1 MMFVEPNWGHDSG
14 HASRVL
20 RQVEILPTVL
30 THSPIQVRFTPTPIG
45 CFFQGF
51 SKGKIAWLLEIK
63 LWTGFPKSRSAR
75 GKTHVVVCEKLPPWE
90 NTPHLQPYVIVSK
103 FSESYE
109 LLSGPTNRRVSIHS
123 TGNQGQRTP
132 FNRGPHTQ
140 LHCRS
145 VDWGPSCWTLWASKR
160 VGASGATSGTG

>member
-30 THSPIQVRFTPTPIG
+30 THSPSKSGSPPLPLAV
-45 CFFQGF
+45 FFRVF
-51 SKGKIAWLLEIK
+51 RK
-63 LWTGFPKSRSAR
+63 
-75 GKTHVVVCEKLPPWE
+75 EKLLGCLKSSYEQASPNQEVPGE
-90 NTPHLQPYVIVSK
+90 KLMSLFAKSYLRFSPKKTLEIVSK

-145 VDWGPSCWTLWASKR
+145 VDWGPSC
-160 VGASGATSGTG
+160 